1 MPLNDGGFSCFLVVF
16 VVVGDIVEAVVVSV
30 FSVVGTVVCKFVVVD
45 TVFSFL
51 PAWLLLVE
59 LLVISLP
66 QTGEWERW
74 VTEAVQKCVHPSA
87 VPSSAGCNVCI
98 SDSFQFSLEVEL

>member
-1 MPLNDGGFSCFLVVF
+1 MSLNEEGGGFGLVF
-16 VVVGDIVEAVVVSV
+16 VVDGDFVEVVVV
-30 FSVVGTVVCKFVVVD
+30 ATVISELVIGIII
-45 TVFSFL
+45 SFL